1 MNWVTSVKTVFS
13 PIQLQHAPR
22 QEISDGELKP
32 AVEIPRRAEI
42 VLQSIRERELGE
54 IVEPEEFGPKPLRR
68 VHKADYLDFMESFWE
83 RWIDAGRTKEA
94 FPFVWPVRSL
104 RTDIV
109 PEHIDGL
116 LGRYSM
122 DAGTPVGAHTFA
134 AAKAG
139 ANTALTATKLVK
151 DGDNAAFALCR
162 PPGHH
167 AGADFYG
174 GYCFLNNAA
183 IAAEWLRDHGTDRVA
198 ILDVDY
204 HHGNGTQSIFYD
216 RSDVL
221 FLSLHADP
229 AREYPYF
236 LGYADETGVNAGTG
250 FTRNWPLP
258 LGTDWAHYM
267 PALYE
272 ARKWLR
278 VFKPDILIV
287 SLGMDCFEEDPI
299 SGFKFTSDDF
309 TKLGQQLSEIGV
321 PTVFLMEGGYAVDA
335 LGTNCVNVLEG
346 FEKGL

>member
-1 MNWVTSVKTVFS
+1 MKTVFS
-13 PIQLQHAPR
+13 PLQLNHAPE

-32 AVEIPRRAEI
+32 AVEIPARAEI
-42 VLQSIRERELGE
+42 VLKTIKERDLGP
-54 IVEPEEFGPKPLRR
+54 IIEPEDFGPRPLQR
-68 VHKADYLDFMESFWE
+68 VHHADYLEFMEKFWGL
-83 RWIDAGRTKEA
+83 WTAAGRSKEA

-104 RTDIV
+104 RDDIA

-122 DAGTPVGAHTFA
+122 DAGTPFGQHTFA
-134 AAKAG
+134 AAKEA
-139 ANTALTATKLVK
+139 AQTALTAARIVK
-151 DGDNAAFALCR
+151 EGERAAFGLCR

-167 AGADFYG
+167 AGTDFYG

-183 IAAEWLRDHGTDRVA
+183 IAAQWLRDFGADRVA

-229 AREYPYF
+229 NQEFPYF
-236 LGYADETGVNAGTG
+236 LGHADETGDKAGTG

-258 LGTDWAHYM
+258 LGTDWESYLT
-267 PALYE
+267 ALEE
-272 ARKWLR
+272 ACRWVL
-278 VFKPDILIV
+278 VYKPDFLIV
-287 SLGMDCFEEDPI
+287 SLGLDCYENDPI
-299 SGFKFTSDDF
+299 SGFKFKSEDF
-309 TKLGQQLSEIGV
+309 TKLGQRLAHMDI

-346 FEKGL
+346 FEKA